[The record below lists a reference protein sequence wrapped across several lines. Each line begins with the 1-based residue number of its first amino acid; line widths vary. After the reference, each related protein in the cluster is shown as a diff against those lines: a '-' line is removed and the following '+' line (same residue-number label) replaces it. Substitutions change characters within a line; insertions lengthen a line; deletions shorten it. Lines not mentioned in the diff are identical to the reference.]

1 MKNNDI
7 LYDPVTAID
16 ESKATGTTAE
26 IFNDIRSTMAI
37 PLITSIWRGLT
48 GMQNNLSEVWSI
60 AKPIYQSGEPK
71 KVLLKM
77 IDQLNLP
84 IIDNTIYNIDLTKED
99 LSNISQIIKVYNI
112 SNGMNLIALSALI
125 MVDFKPLYSK
135 RIMPVKLLDGKFPQL
150 MTKDQIAPKTW
161 NIIRIV
167 NSFGSPSGIDS
178 HVATL
183 WRHLGHWPN
192 FLFLVNEEF
201 EKLLNKG
208 VIEELMGDVLSFVK
222 NDGIVLRKDSSK
234 SHSIDNL
241 AVTTITNYVHTKYQV
256 IRMVVLGNLL
266 QKWIQN
272 S

>member
-84 IIDNTIYNIDLTKED
+84 II
-99 LSNISQIIKVYNI
+99 
-112 SNGMNLIALSALI
+112 
-125 MVDFKPLYSK
+125 
-135 RIMPVKLLDGKFPQL
+135 
-150 MTKDQIAPKTW
+150 
-161 NIIRIV
+161 
-167 NSFGSPSGIDS
+167 
-178 HVATL
+178 
-183 WRHLGHWPN
+183 
-192 FLFLVNEEF
+192 
-201 EKLLNKG
+201 
-208 VIEELMGDVLSFVK
+208 
-222 NDGIVLRKDSSK
+222 
-234 SHSIDNL
+234 
-241 AVTTITNYVHTKYQV
+241 
-256 IRMVVLGNLL
+256 
-266 QKWIQN
+266 
-272 S
+272 